1 MWILNQNR
9 DCITNGKIM
18 YYIEKITYYDKPEI
32 PLYPEKGYY
41 IYIDNSSWR
50 IVLGQYET
58 EEKVNEAFT
67 TLVESLISE
76 QDSLSPKYFEM
87 PKDE

>member
-18 YYIEKITYYDKPEI
+18 YYIEKINYYDKPEI
-32 PLYPEKGYY
+32 PPYLDNGYY

-50 IVLGQYET
+50 IILGQYET